1 MMAALEIPIGIAE
14 YKVTREPNR
23 LITLGLGSCVGVS
36 LYDPVT
42 RAGGLIHIM
51 LPDSTLFEKQ
61 TSKTGKFADTGIPLM
76 IRDMLSYGVKINNLE
91 AKMVGGA
98 QMFDGVDHFK
108 IGQRN
113 IEKSDQILNRIGIK
127 VIARETGGNKGRT
140 MILDTITG
148 QVTIRLLGCQI
159 KII

>member
-1 MMAALEIPIGIAE
+1 MAALEIAIGIAE
-14 YKVTREPNR
+14 YKITREPNR

-36 LYDPVT
+36 VYDPVN
-42 RAGGLIHIM
+42 RVGGLIHVM

-61 TSKTGKFADTGIPLM
+61 TSKPGKFADTGIPLM
-76 IRDMLSYGVKINNLE
+76 IRDILSCGVKINNLE
-91 AKMVGGA
+91 AKLVGGA
-98 QMFDGVDHFK
+98 QMFDGVDHFR

-113 IEKSDQILNRIGIK
+113 IEKSDWVLSQIGIR

-140 MILDTITG
+140 MILDTVTG
-148 QVTIRLLGCQI
+148 QVTIRLLGNQI

>member
-1 MMAALEIPIGIAE
+1 MAALEIPIGIAE

-36 LYDPVT
+36 IYDPFT
-42 RAGGLIHIM
+42 RVGGLIHIM
-51 LPDSTLFEKQ
+51 LPDSTLFENQ
-61 TSKTGKFADTGIPLM
+61 TSKTGKFADTGIPFM

-113 IEKSDQILNRIGIK
+113 IEKSDQILSRIGIK
-127 VIARETGGNKGRT
+127 VIVRETGGNKGRT
-140 MILDTITG
+140 MILDTVTG
-148 QVTIRLLGCQI
+148 QVTIRLLGNQI